1 MLETRQREQTHK
13 KARQGIKRRP
23 QSEAAEQ
30 APGFLFVIDPFAAS
44 CFMESVSAVRPSP
57 GPERSGI
64 PGALAAND
72 TARKARAPRP
82 VSALEV
88 TPAAGAART
97 QAKIRNLA
105 QYGPAKESGDS

>member
-1 MLETRQREQTHK
+1 MLETRQRDQTHK
-13 KARQGIKRRP
+13 KARQEIKRRP
-23 QSEAAEQ
+23 QSEAADQ

-44 CFMESVSAVRPSP
+44 CFMESVSAAKPSP

-82 VSALEV
+82 ISPLAA
-88 TPAAGAART
+88 TPAAEAART
-97 QAKIRNLA
+97 QAKI
-105 QYGPAKESGDS
+105 